1 MRPPQATARDAE
13 PSVRPRKKQEIH
25 EGVPVHRPAVA
36 RLSAT
41 AATAIALALL
51 ANVPAVADEAFATE
65 SARLAG
71 QVRAGLLDAGF
82 DRLVDFDNVV
92 DGVAQPQAALPNIDV
107 AVIELDASGAVIGAA
122 NVLYDRDNPA
132 GYVVPIDRVDLAPQ
146 GVQFS
151 EWNLDRFED
160 PSLWAAGP
168 QPGDVVLSSGSKPF
182 MAPYPAS
189 VLKVMVGYSILRA
202 VDDGVLAL
210 DQKLS
215 FTAVKGEKCGNPAS
229 NPRGFKPKPKKGATA
244 TVREWMDQMITVSDN
259 YATCA
264 LLQALYDV
272 GRLDESNM
280 HFAELGLTT
289 LRMLPRVPAVGSGWL
304 SGTMTMGAL
313 DTARLMLIVAGAPGT
328 LWTAGNR
335 TVTAAELT
343 DVSRT
348 FFLDLLRQQSYNEV
362 LNPVN
367 LCGAP
372 TTDAVQ
378 GIPSTVASRWIQ
390 ADSGSVLT
398 YDGDLVIDFFYDVRP
413 CVAQA
418 EVEFAH
424 KTGLISVA
432 GADAGIVT
440 ALPGEDGRRYVV
452 AVQSSVGY
460 RYGAPDWATS
470 TPDACEG
477 SPYVCYPPAFG
488 RLGKAIDDAVKSR
501 P

>member
-1 MRPPQATARDAE
+1 MR
-13 PSVRPRKKQEIH
+13 RPT
-25 EGVPVHRPAVA
+25 VA
-36 RLSAT
+36 RLAAT
-41 AATAIALALL
+41 AATAVALSLL
-51 ANVPAVADEAFATE
+51 AITPTVADEAFDTE
-65 SARLAG
+65 SARLAA
-71 QVRAGLLDAGF
+71 QVRAGLVGAGF
-82 DRLVDFDNVV
+82 DQLVDFNYVV
-92 DGVAQPQAALPNIDV
+92 AGVAQPQAALPNVDV

-122 NVLYDRDNPA
+122 NILYDRDNPG
-132 GYVVPIDRVDLAPQ
+132 GYVVPIDRADLKPA

-160 PSLWAAGP
+160 PALWAAGP

-202 VDDGVLAL
+202 VDAGLLRL

-215 FTAVKGEKCGNPAS
+215 FTSVKGQKCGDAAS
-229 NPRGFKPKPKKGATA
+229 NPRGYKPKPKKGTTA

-272 GRLDESNM
+272 GRLDESNQ
-280 HFAELGLTT
+280 HFAELGLET
-289 LRMLPRVPAVGSGWL
+289 LRMQPLQPNVGSGWL

-313 DTARLMLIVAGAPGT
+313 DTARLMLIVSGAPGT
-328 LWTAGNR
+328 LWTTGNR
-335 TVTAAELT
+335 AVTTAELSES
-343 DVSRT
+343 SRE
-348 FFLDLLRQQSYNEV
+348 FFQDLLGQQSFNEV

-372 TTDAVQ
+372 PTDAVQ
-378 GIPSTVASRWIQ
+378 GIPSTVAQRWIQ

-398 YDGDLVIDFFYDVRP
+398 YDGNLVIDFFYDVRP
-413 CVAQA
+413 CVARA

-432 GADAGIVT
+432 GSDAGIVT
-440 ALPGEDGRRYVV
+440 ALPGQDGRRYVV

-460 RYGAPDWATS
+460 RFGSPDWATS
-470 TPDACEG
+470 TPNACEG

-488 RLGKAIDDAVKSR
+488 RLGKAVDDAVKAR

>member
-1 MRPPQATARDAE
+1 M
-13 PSVRPRKKQEIH
+13 
-25 EGVPVHRPAVA
+25 HRPTVV
-36 RLSAT
+36 RLAGAT
-41 AATAIALALL
+41 AAAMALSLL
-51 ANVPAVADEAFATE
+51 GAASAAADEAFDTE
-65 SARLAG
+65 SARLAE
-71 QVRAGLLDAGF
+71 QVRTGLVAAGF
-82 DRLVDFDNVV
+82 DQLVDFNNVV
-92 DGVAQPQAALPNIDV
+92 DGVAQPQAALPNVDV
-107 AVIELDASGAVIGAA
+107 AVIELDASGAVVGAA
-122 NVLYDRDNPA
+122 NILYDRDNPL
-132 GYVVPIDRVDLAPQ
+132 GYVVPINRADLAPR

-168 QPGDVVLSSGSKPF
+168 QPGDVVLTDGSKPF

-202 VDDGVLAL
+202 VDDGVLGL

-215 FTAVKGEKCGNPAS
+215 FTSVKGEKCGNPAS
-229 NPRGFKPKPKKGATA
+229 NPRGFKPKPKKGATG

-272 GRLDESNM
+272 GRLDESNA
-280 HFAELGLTT
+280 HFAELGLET
-289 LRMLPRVPAVGSGWL
+289 LRMQPRVPEVGNGWL

-313 DTARLMLIVAGAPGT
+313 DTARLMLIVSGAPGT
-328 LWTAGNR
+328 LWTTDGRA
-335 TVTAAELT
+335 VTAAELSGS
-343 DVSRT
+343 SRA
-348 FFLDLLRQQSYNEV
+348 FFLDLLRQQSFNEV

-372 TTDAVQ
+372 ETDAVQ
-378 GIPSTVASRWIQ
+378 GIPSTVSSRWIQ

-398 YDGDLVIDFFYDVRP
+398 YDGNLVIDFFYDVRP
-413 CVAQA
+413 CVVEA

-440 ALPGEDGRRYVV
+440 ALPGEDARRYVV

-460 RYGAPDWATS
+460 RFGAPDWATS
-470 TPDACEG
+470 SPNACEG

-488 RLGKAIDDAVKSR
+488 RLGKAVDEAVKAR